1 MARTTID
8 IDTPI
13 LKEIKSLQKKEH
25 RSLGQLVS
33 QLLAEALVQRKRL
46 KQDPDSHWAWVS
58 RPMQARVDLAD
69 KDAVYAV
76 LDESS
81 P

>member
-1 MARTTID
+1 MASTTVD

-13 LKEIKSLQKKEH
+13 LNQLKRLQKREH

-33 QLLAEALVQRKRL
+33 QLLAEALDSRKQPKNVSSL
-46 KQDPDSHWAWVS
+46 NWVS
-58 RPMQARVDLAD
+58 QPMQARVNLAD
-69 KDAVYAV
+69 KESVYAV
-76 LDESS
+76 LDKDT

>member
-1 MARTTID
+1 MARTTVD

-13 LKEIKSLQKKEH
+13 LNQLKRLQKREH

-33 QLLAEALVQRKRL
+33 QLLAEALDSRKQPKNVSSL
-46 KQDPDSHWAWVS
+46 NWVS
-58 RPMQARVDLAD
+58 QPMQARVNLSD
-69 KDAVYAV
+69 KESVYAV
-76 LDESS
+76 LDKDT

>member
-13 LKEIKSLQKKEH
+13 MKELKNLQKREH

-33 QLLAEALVQRKRL
+33 QLLAEALVQRKRP
-46 KQDPDSHWAWVS
+46 KQAPTLTWVS
-58 RPMQARVDLAD
+58 QPMRARVDLAD
-69 KDAVYAV
+69 KEAVYAV

>member
-1 MARTTID
+1 MARTTVD

-13 LKEIKSLQKKEH
+13 LKELKRIQKREH

-33 QLLAEALVQRKRL
+33 QLLVEALDSRKEP
-46 KQDPDSHWAWVS
+46 KHDSSLNWVS
-58 RPMQARVDLAD
+58 QPMQARVNLAD
-69 KDAVYAV
+69 KESVYAL
-76 LDESS
+76 LDEDT

>member
-1 MARTTID
+1 MAKTTVD

-13 LKEIKSLQKKEH
+13 LSQLKRLQKKDH

-33 QLLAEALVQRKRL
+33 QLLAEALASRKQPKNVSSL
-46 KQDPDSHWAWVS
+46 NWVS
-58 RPMQARVDLAD
+58 QPMQARVNLAD
-69 KDAVYAV
+69 KESVYAV
-76 LDESS
+76 LDKDT